1 MKKTLKTNYFYLMN
15 SKQIKESEINEGAT
29 NFDGKWICNYNV
41 SDIIEIQENNKLSI
55 YVPSTI
61 DVNKINDN
69 LDNTI
74 KSVKEK
80 IKQDTNE
87 YKTKGAWKCEDGS
100 IVYEDI
106 TILTINSTMEN
117 FENQLNDFI
126 ELAENLKKELTQE
139 GISIGINNGLM
150 II

>member
-1 MKKTLKTNYFYLMN
+1 MKITTNKFYMNN
-15 SKQIKESEINEGAT
+15 SKEIQENEINEGAT
-29 NFDGKWICNYNV
+29 QFNGKWICNYNV
-41 SDIIEIQENNKLSI
+41 SDIIEVQKNNKLSI

-61 DVNKINDN
+61 DVDKINND

-74 KSVKEK
+74 KSVKER
-80 IKQDTNE
+80 INQSTEE
-87 YKTKGAWKCEDGS
+87 YKTQGAWKCENGS

-117 FENQLNDFI
+117 FKSQLDKFI
-126 ELAENLKKELTQE
+126 KLAEELKKELTQE
-139 GISIGINNGLM
+139 GISIGINDGLM